1 MFAFTIPDTKTFMS
15 LLLKGTVFDD
25 FCLRQCEISAFTHIS
40 IDGKRDMDYYD
51 ENQIEPYCSWA
62 EIKPLVF
69 QGVKGKKTPKQMKL
83 VLCLPQSDMTQYPNA
98 SALFWN
104 ILFRENTLLCTL
116 SIAQQSFSLD
126 KTDESQWEAWVSD
139 FCTTHGIAIQK
150 EN

>member
-1 MFAFTIPDTKTFMS
+1 
-15 LLLKGTVFDD
+15 
-25 FCLRQCEISAFTHIS
+25 
-40 IDGKRDMDYYD
+40 
-51 ENQIEPYCSWA
+51 
-62 EIKPLVF
+62 
-69 QGVKGKKTPKQMKL
+69 MKL
-83 VLCLPQSDMTQYPNA
+83 VLSRPQSDMAQYPNA

-126 KTDESQWEAWVSD
+126 KTDESQWEAWVSN